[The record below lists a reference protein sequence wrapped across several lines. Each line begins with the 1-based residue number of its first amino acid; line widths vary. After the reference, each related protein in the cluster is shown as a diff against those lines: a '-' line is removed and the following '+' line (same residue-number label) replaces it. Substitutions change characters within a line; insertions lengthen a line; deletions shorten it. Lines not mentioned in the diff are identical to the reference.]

1 MGFLPLSP
9 MEITDPLLKK
19 KSLPSPKKSVDR
31 LNKSVS
37 TPVVFFQRIDRA
49 LQSVPRLKIGKHISA
64 AKPVDRLFGIT
75 DHIEHMIPFCLS
87 VISFIEEAVLKRVSI
102 LKLIH

>member
-1 MGFLPLSP
+1 
-9 MEITDPLLKK
+9 MEITDLLLIKK
-19 KSLPSPKKSVDR
+19 TLLSPKKSVDR

-37 TPVVFFQRIDRA
+37 TPVVFFQRIDRS

-87 VISFIEEAVLKRVSI
+87 VIRSEEHTSELQSRGHLVCRL
-102 LKLIH
+102 LLEN